1 MSAVDG
7 LAGRVR
13 AAVPFGTDAGVDR
26 SLLLLVPLIVYELL
40 FFVAPFFILLR
51 ISLTEQSATGA
62 YAAGT
67 WSIQPYVDVLTS
79 EFFLGIITY
88 SFKLG
93 VISTAIT
100 VVLATFYAYAIWRA
114 RGVYKSLLLFS
125 VVLPLL
131 TTLVIKTYAWLPL
144 LAPTG
149 TVNKALVA
157 ANVLSSPVQFAPN
170 TPGVV
175 IGEVYIVLPYA
186 VLAIYSVLSTMDWTV
201 VEAARD
207 LGASRPRSFLE
218 VVLPQAM
225 PGIAVGTV
233 ITFAWSV
240 GAYAAPALL
249 GAGSDR
255 TFAIEVGSQMLSN
268 FNWPLGTA
276 FAVVMLVLMF
286 VSSLLL
292 FNLLNR
298 WGGGVEYGA

>member
-13 AAVPFGTDAGVDR
+13 AAAPFGTDAGVDR
-26 SLLLLVPLIVYELL
+26 SLLLLFPLIAYELL
-40 FFVAPFFILLR
+40 FFVAPFLILLR
-51 ISLTEQSATGA
+51 ISLAEPSTAGA
-62 YAAGT
+62 YASGT

-79 EFFLGIITY
+79 EFFLGVIAY

-93 VISTAIT
+93 VISTVIT
-100 VVLATFYAYAIWRA
+100 VALGTFYAYAIWRA
-114 RGVYKSLLLFS
+114 SGLYKSLLLFS
-125 VVLPLL
+125 IVLPLL

-149 TVNKALVA
+149 TVNDLLLA

-175 IGEVYIVLPYA
+175 LGEVYIVLPYA

-207 LGASRPRSFLE
+207 LGASRPRSFAE
-218 VVLPQAM
+218 VVLPQAI

-233 ITFAWSV
+233 VTFAWSV

-255 TFAIEVGSQMLSN
+255 TFAIEVESQMLSN
-268 FNWPLGTA
+268 FNWSVGTA
-276 FAVVMLVLMF
+276 FAVIMLVLMF
-286 VSSLLL
+286 VSSLAL

-298 WGGGVEYGA
+298 WGGEVEYGA

>member
-7 LAGRVR
+7 IAGRVR
-13 AAVPFGTDAGVDR
+13 AAAPFGTDAGVDR
-26 SLLLLVPLIVYELL
+26 SLLLLVPLVAYELL
-40 FFVAPFFILLR
+40 FFVAPFLILLR
-51 ISLTEQSATGA
+51 ISLTEPSTAGA
-62 YAAGT
+62 YASGT

-79 EFFLGIITY
+79 EFFLGIIAY

-93 VISTAIT
+93 VVSTAVT
-100 VVLATFYAYAIWRA
+100 VALGTFYAYAIWRA
-114 RGVYKSLLLFS
+114 SGLYKSLLLFS
-125 VVLPLL
+125 IVLPLL

-149 TVNKALVA
+149 TVNDLLLA

-175 IGEVYIVLPYA
+175 LGEVYIVLPYA

-207 LGASRPRSFLE
+207 LGASRPRSFVE

-225 PGIAVGTV
+225 PGIAVATV
-233 ITFAWSV
+233 VTFAWSV

-255 TFAIEVGSQMLSN
+255 TFAIEVESQMLSN
-268 FNWPLGTA
+268 FNWSVGTA
-276 FAVVMLVLMF
+276 FAVIMLVLMF
-286 VSSLLL
+286 VSSLAL

-298 WGGGVEYGA
+298 WGGEVEYGA

>member
-1 MSAVDG
+1 MSSATAD
-7 LAGRVR
+7 LLDRVR
-13 AAVPFGTDAGVDR
+13 PANVDR
-26 SLLLLVPLIVYELL
+26 SKLLLAPLVVYELV
-40 FFVAPFFILLR
+40 FFVAPFLILLR
-51 ISLTEQSATGA
+51 ISLTEQSTTGA
-62 YAAGT
+62 YAAGA
-67 WSIQPYVDVLTS
+67 WSVQPYVDVLTS
-79 EFFLGIITY
+79 DYFLGIIAY

-100 VVLATFYAYAIWRA
+100 VALATFYAYAIWRA
-114 RGVYKSLLLFS
+114 TGLRKSLLLFS

-149 TVNKALVA
+149 TVNDVLLA

-175 IGEVYIVLPYA
+175 LGEVYIVLPYA
-186 VLAIYSVLSTMDWTV
+186 VLAVYSVLSTMDWMV

-207 LGASRPRSFLE
+207 LGASRPRSFVE

-225 PGIAVGTV
+225 PGVAVATV

-255 TFAIEVGSQMLSN
+255 TFAIEVESQMLSN
-268 FNWPLGTA
+268 FNWSVGTA

-298 WGGGVEYGA
+298 WGGEVEYGA